1 MLMPVGNMNDKR
13 GINANPGAA
22 KSTDWSPAPAL
33 PLERRRLGG
42 RERGESMG
50 TVLLRGL
57 VFRLLNI
64 RKTTSKSESLYS
76 DNVNNCFKTGARRL
90 EMCLW
95 FLLLFLL
102 RVVAG
107 FTGWMVDKAFK
118 ELSASCTSSSSSP
131 ARRPAC
137 L

>member
-1 MLMPVGNMNDKR
+1 MLIPVGNMNDKR

-42 RERGESMG
+42 PPLRGEGMG

-64 RKTTSKSESLYS
+64 RKTTSKSDSLYS
-76 DNVNNCFKTGARRL
+76 DNVNNCFKTGAQSL
-90 EMCLW
+90 DVCLW
-95 FLLLFLL
+95 FLLCFY
-102 RVVAG
+102 
-107 FTGWMVDKAFK
+107 TG
-118 ELSASCTSSSSSP
+118 
-131 ARRPAC
+131 
-137 L
+137 